1 MHREPLALSDS
12 YLRKPKVM
20 SETKL
25 LKWCAPALLALALSG
40 CNTIEGAGEDIE
52 AVGDEMQ
59 EESREN
65 R

>member
-1 MHREPLALSDS
+1 
-12 YLRKPKVM
+12 M
-20 SETKL
+20 SKTHA
-25 LKWCAPALLALALSG
+25 LKWFLPALLALTLSG